1 MAIPSWDAFMM
12 PVLENSKIPSKIT
25 DIAEKCADYFNLSS
39 EDLVLGYDSNPK
51 DKLYISR
58 TWWAATYLFQ
68 CNLINRVKRGVYQI
82 SERGAEVIN
91 SGRKVDLE
99 FLKNLPEYKDFIN
112 RKKYPKNSDINL
124 IDSLNE
130 IFEKFPLDYN
140 GPFGSDKP
148 SYRALSNVSAWIKD
162 KLILEREDL
171 HVKYSMGKGNWTQVP
186 NFSILN
192 KQEAKDTRNG
202 IYIVGLFQHSME
214 GFYICIGQG
223 VTGPKEKFGTK
234 GSAEYLLNKAKEVQ
248 QEILDLKDDGFEFDE
263 PIDLK
268 STGGVSLNYGQAIC
282 AQTYISKHELPSEE
296 EFKLLFEKLINA
308 YDKVIDK
315 GISSNLNNESK
326 GINSWVI
333 SPGQNAKYWQNF
345 QDEGIISIGW
355 DSLGDLSQ
363 YTSKEEIAENLKD
376 FQDEDEDTNPTNQA
390 LACFEFCHQI
400 KKGDYVYA
408 KQGTKKILGVGEV
421 ISDYIFDESK
431 PTHRNIR
438 KVKWL
443 KIQDYE
449 LDHKI
454 AQKTLTDFTKYPT
467 TIKNLEDFYFG
478 GTNKIESS
486 DDMFDVDT
494 LLKDTFFDKQKF
506 KELASV
512 FTEKKNIIIQG
523 APGVG
528 KTFIGNKLAQHIA
541 QNNNNILNLVL
552 HENYSYEEFIMGI
565 RPDSD
570 GKFVLSNGA
579 FYNFVKKAINSPE
592 ENFVVVLD
600 EINRANIT
608 KIFGELMVLVEHDKR
623 GPNHAVK
630 LMYNTDEDFYLPENI
645 LIIGLMNTADRSLKV
660 IDYALRRRFHFYTF
674 EPQFDSD
681 DFKSFLRSRNV
692 QSNIIEKIVT
702 NLTKINQKISD
713 DSFDLGPGY
722 CIGHS
727 FFCPKQDT
735 NTNFDNNWYINII
748 NSQILPLINEY
759 YFDKPDTAAEI
770 TNDLIS

>member
-1 MAIPSWDAFMM
+1 MPIPSWDVFMM
-12 PVLENSKIPSKIT
+12 PVLENSKTPSKIT
-25 DIAEKCADYFNLSS
+25 EIAEKCADHFNLST
-39 EDLVLGYDSNPK
+39 EELNLGYESNPK

-68 CNLINRVKRGVYQI
+68 CKLINRVKRGVYQI
-82 SERGAEVIN
+82 SERGADLIN
-91 SGRKVDLE
+91 SGTKVDINY
-99 FLKNLPEYKDFIN
+99 LKNLPEYKDFIN
-112 RKKYPKNSDINL
+112 RKKQTESLDVDL
-124 IDSLNE
+124 ISSLNE
-130 IFEKFPLDYN
+130 IFEKFPTDYN

-148 SYRALSNVSAWIKD
+148 SYRALSNVSGWIKE
-162 KLILEREDL
+162 KLLSERDDL
-171 HVKYSMGKGNWTQVP
+171 IVKYSMGKGNWTQVP
-186 NFSILN
+186 NFAILN
-192 KQEAKDTRNG
+192 KKEAKDTRNG

-223 VTGPKEKFGTK
+223 ITGPKEKFGTK
-234 GSAEYLLNKAKEVQ
+234 GSVEYLQNKAKEVQ
-248 QEILDLKDDGFEFDE
+248 QEILDLKLDGFEFDE
-263 PIDLK
+263 SIDLK

-282 AQTYISKHELPSEE
+282 AQTYISKHELPNEK
-296 EFKLLFEKLINA
+296 EFELLFQKLINA
-308 YDKVIDK
+308 YDKIIDK
-315 GISSNLNNESK
+315 GISSNLNNESLVV
-326 GINSWVI
+326 NSWVI

-355 DSLGDLSQ
+355 DSLGDLSKFS
-363 YTSKEEIAENLKD
+363 SKEQILKD
-376 FQDEDEDTNPTNQA
+376 LKTNNEEEDTNPTNQA

-421 ISDYIFDESK
+421 LSDYIYDESK
-431 PTHRNIR
+431 STHRNIR

-443 KIQDYE
+443 KIQDFE

-454 AQKTLTDFTKYPT
+454 AQKTLTDFTKYPM
-467 TIKNLEDFYFG
+467 TIKSLEDFYFG
-478 GTNKIESS
+478 NRNDNDSLS
-486 DDMFDVDT
+486 DKMDVDT
-494 LLKDTFFDKQKF
+494 LLEDTFFDKHKF
-506 KELASV
+506 KDLASV
-512 FTEKKNIIIQG
+512 FLEKKNIIIQG

-528 KTFIGNKLAQHIA
+528 KTFIGNKLAQFVA
-541 QNNNNILNLVL
+541 QNQRNILNLVL

-565 RPDSD
+565 RPDSQ
-570 GKFVLSNGA
+570 GKFILSNGA
-579 FYNFVKKAINSPE
+579 FYNFVKKAIDNPNE
-592 ENFVVVLD
+592 QHVVVLD

-623 GPNHAVK
+623 GPEHSVN
-630 LMYNTDEDFYLPENI
+630 LMYSTEESFYLPENV

-681 DFKSFLRSRNV
+681 EFKDFLKSRNV
-692 QSNIIEKIVT
+692 QSNTIEKIVT

-713 DSFDLGPGY
+713 DSFDLGAGY

-727 FFCPKQDT
+727 FFCPKDDPNQ
-735 NTNFDNNWYINII
+735 NYDNNWYINII
-748 NSQILPLINEY
+748 NSQILPLIEEY

>member
-1 MAIPSWDAFMM
+1 MSLPAFDNFLK
-12 PVLENSKIPSKIT
+12 PCLLFSKEPIHLDELAEKCSEYLKIT
-25 DIAEKCADYFNLSS
+25 DE
-39 EDLVLGYDSNPK
+39 
-51 DKLYISR
+51 DKLETYSFNKNIKKYYSR
-58 TWWAATYLFQ
+58 TKWAIKHLYRCKL
-68 CNLINRVKRGVYQI
+68 LERVSKGTYQI
-82 SERGAEVIN
+82 SPKGKDILDTIPEIN
-91 SGRKVDLE
+91 TQYLKTIPEYFDFKKLSSDDLE
-99 FLKNLPEYKDFIN
+99 EVSIV
-112 RKKYPKNSDINL
+112 S
-124 IDSLNE
+124 SLNS
-130 IFEKFPLDYN
+130 IFENFLVDYN

-148 SYRALSNVSAWIKD
+148 SYKALGEVDSWLKENITSD
-162 KLILEREDL
+162 RPDLI
-171 HVKYSMGKGNWTQVP
+171 VKYSLGKGNWTQVP
-186 NFSILN
+186 NFSIIN
-192 KQEAKDTRNG
+192 KNEGKDTRNG

-214 GFYICIGQG
+214 GLYLCIGQG
-223 VTGPKEKFGTK
+223 VTGPREKFGKK
-234 GSAEYLLNKAKEVQ
+234 GSKEYLSSNSRQVQEEVSY
-248 QEILDLKDDGFEFDE
+248 LKNEGFEFDE
-263 PIDLK
+263 PIVLK
-268 STGGVSLNYGQAIC
+268 STGGVSLDYAEAVC
-282 AQTYISKHELPSEE
+282 LHMYLSKDDLPNDE
-296 EFKLLFEKLINA
+296 EFKDIFDRLIKA
-308 YDKVIDK
+308 YDKILEA
-315 GISSNLNNESK
+315 GISSNLTGETQGVS
-326 GINSWVI
+326 SWVI
-333 SPGQNAKYWQNF
+333 SPGANAKLW
-345 QDEGIISIGW
+345 DEFTRESIISIGW
-355 DSLGDLSQ
+355 DPLGDLSQ
-363 YTSKEEIAENLKD
+363 YASKEEIVENLKD
-376 FQDEDEDTNPTNQA
+376 FQGEDEDTNPTNQA

-421 ISDYIFDESK
+421 VSDYIFDESK

-478 GTNKIESS
+478 GTNNIESS

-506 KELASV
+506 KELATV

-579 FYNFVKKAINSPE
+579 FYNFVKKAINSPQDK
-592 ENFVVVLD
+592 FVVVLD
-600 EINRANIT
+600 EVNRANIT

-623 GPNHAVK
+623 GPDHAVK

-748 NSQILPLINEY
+748 NSQILPLIDEY